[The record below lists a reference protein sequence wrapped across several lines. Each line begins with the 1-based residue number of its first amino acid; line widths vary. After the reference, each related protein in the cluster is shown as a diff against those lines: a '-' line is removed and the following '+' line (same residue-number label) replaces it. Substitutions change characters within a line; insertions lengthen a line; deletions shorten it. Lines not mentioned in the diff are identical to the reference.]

1 MADYLD
7 NNIKDAESVTL
18 LKDSPEDSLD
28 TPILI
33 DVSIFFLLIP
43 RLNGC

>member
-7 NNIKDAESVTL
+7 ISLKDDESVTL

-33 DVSIFFLLIP
+33 DVSFFFEFLIF
-43 RLNGC
+43 RRK